1 VGVNRVM
8 LIVSVVLGVLAMLL
22 GFIYLST
29 LNTNQPASA
38 DEALAQQRTVQI
50 LQVVRDLPVGHR
62 ISASSD
68 LKAMEVPR
76 ETAAQLIQASV
87 KAVEMASVDG
97 RELGLPVAAGQP
109 LAYAHLV
116 QARDIDLAPD
126 RRAYGL
132 EISGAEALQGLLMPG
147 DRIDLV
153 ILRPKKSD
161 PVAAAGIDTTTLTDA
176 QAAQLAQA
184 QLGSI
189 FSQMAR
195 EIGGRDGFD
204 SEIILEDVRVL
215 AVGTRLAG
223 SRLELVTNQRE
234 FAQRGNMLTL
244 DVSIEQALMLAE
256 ESAHQFRVLLRPKV
270 QQSPSSVTEPA
281 GGMRGGMSLG
291 TEGNR

>member
-1 VGVNRVM
+1 MGVNRVM

-29 LNTNQPASA
+29 LNTSPEASGE
-38 DEALAQQRTVQI
+38 DALAQQRTVAI
-50 LQVVRDLPVGHR
+50 LQVTRDLPAGHR
-62 ISASSD
+62 LSGSAD
-68 LKAMEVPR
+68 LKSIDVPR
-76 ETAAQLIQASV
+76 DAAAQLVQASV
-87 KAVEMASVDG
+87 KAVELATVEG
-97 RELGLPVAAGQP
+97 RELGLPVAAGQM
-109 LAYAHLV
+109 LSYAHFV

-126 RRAYGL
+126 RRAYAL

-147 DRIDLV
+147 DRIDLI
-153 ILRPKKSD
+153 ILRPKQAD
-161 PVAAAGIDTTTLTDA
+161 PVEQAGIDPSTLTEA

-223 SRLELVTNQRE
+223 SRLELVTSQRE
-234 FAQRGNMLTL
+234 FAQRGNMITL
-244 DVSIEQALMLAE
+244 DVSIEEALMLAE
-256 ESAHQFRVLLRPKV
+256 ESAHQFRVLLRPKL
-270 QQSPSSVTEPA
+270 QQQTTAEPA
-281 GGMRGGMSLG
+281 GAIGGGMSSGLDG
-291 TEGNR
+291 GR